1 MNDVYHKLPGFIHG
15 HLALSL
21 LFVLVLLALVVTE
34 CMRLMR
40 KYKSLTPA
48 MLTQL
53 MNRENALVVDL
64 SSINDYKKAHIPG
77 ARHVPMSQFDPENKE
92 LAKVRE
98 MPVILVCKNG
108 QTSSKAAQRLINAG
122 FTRVHMLH
130 NGMAAWRQA
139 DLPTAKGAK

>member
-1 MNDVYHKLPGFIHG
+1 MNEIFDKLPHFIHG

-21 LFVLVLLALVVTE
+21 LFVLILLALIVTE

-40 KYKSLTPA
+40 KYKTLTPA

-53 MNRENALVVDL
+53 INRENALVVDL
-64 SSINDYKKAHIPG
+64 SSINDFQKAHIPG

-98 MPVILVCKNG
+98 MPVVLVCKTG
-108 QTSSKAAQRLINAG
+108 QTSHKAAQRLVKAG
-122 FTRVHMLH
+122 FQRVHVLN

-139 DLPTAKGAK
+139 DLPTAKGSK